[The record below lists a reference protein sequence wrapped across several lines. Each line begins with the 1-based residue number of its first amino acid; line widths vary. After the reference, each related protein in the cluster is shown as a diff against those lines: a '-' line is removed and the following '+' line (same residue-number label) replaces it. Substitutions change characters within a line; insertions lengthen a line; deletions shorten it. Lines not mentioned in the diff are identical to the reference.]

1 MKMKNEK
8 KLISKMGSS
17 VCLFQVQK
25 KAQIFDVY
33 YLKKETLRFRSVFFF
48 ENFQI

>member
-25 KAQIFDVY
+25 VLSHISAISPEKKIF
-33 YLKKETLRFRSVFFF
+33 FRVFLDF
-48 ENFQI
+48 

>member
-25 KAQIFDVY
+25 KAQFI
-33 YLKKETLRFRSVFFF
+33 E
-48 ENFQI
+48 